1 MMAEPELPD
10 TLKHFDAMGRMAGA
24 VAHDFNNL
32 LTGILGNL
40 ELLQRR
46 AKRLGLADFDDYLR
60 GSRSAANRAVDLT
73 QRLLAVSGHLALE
86 PKILRVEQVLED
98 AIEVLSSSLPA
109 SIQVKTQVTP
119 PLWPVRC
126 DQAQLDE
133 ALLQLV
139 RNAQTAMPEGGQVTI
154 SARNAEMAGNEYG
167 FAPGSYVAISVT
179 DTGTGMSDIVAARA
193 FEPFFTTR
201 NSGAGTGLGL
211 ASVLGFARQS
221 GGHAGVEETR
231 PGMTKVTIYLP
242 RNYLPRNT

>member
-1 MMAEPELPD
+1 MADIEFPE
-10 TLKHFDAMGRMAGA
+10 TIKNFDAMGRMAGA

-46 AKRLGLADFDDYLR
+46 AARLGVVEFDDYLR

-73 QRLLAVSGHLALE
+73 QRLLAVSGHMALE
-86 PKILRVEQVLED
+86 PKSLRVEQVLED
-98 AIEVLSSSLPA
+98 AIEVLSGCLPEN
-109 SIQVKTQVTP
+109 IQLKTELAAG
-119 PLWPVRC
+119 LWPVRC

-139 RNAQTAMPEGGQVTI
+139 RNAQTAMPQGGQVTM
-154 SARNAEMAGNEYG
+154 SARNVAMDGNSHGFMAGD
-167 FAPGSYVAISVT
+167 YVALSVT
-179 DTGTGMSDIVAARA
+179 DTGIGMTAEVAARA

-211 ASVLGFARQS
+211 AAVLGFARQS
-221 GGHAGVEETR
+221 GGHAAVEETR
-231 PGMTKVTIYLP
+231 PGYTKVTIYLP
-242 RNYLPRNT
+242 RAG

>member
-1 MMAEPELPD
+1 MADIDMPE
-10 TLKHFDAMGRMAGA
+10 TLKNFDAMGRMAGA

-46 AKRLGLADFDDYLR
+46 AKRLGVVEFDDYLR

-73 QRLLAVSGHLALE
+73 HRLLAVSGHLALD
-86 PKILRVEQVLED
+86 PKILAVDRVLDD
-98 AIEVLSSSLPA
+98 AMEVLGGTLPET
-109 SIQVKTQVTP
+109 IQMKAEISAG
-119 PLWPVRC
+119 LWPVRC
-126 DQAQLDE
+126 DQAQLEE

-139 RNAQTAMPEGGQVTI
+139 RNAQTAMPHGGRVTL
-154 SARNAEMAGNEYG
+154 SARNVTTDGNEYG
-167 FAPGSYVAISVT
+167 FSPGEYVALSVA
-179 DTGTGMSDIVAARA
+179 DTGIGMSDIVAARA

-231 PGMTKVTIYLP
+231 AGFTKVTIYLP
-242 RNYLPRNT
+242 RNL